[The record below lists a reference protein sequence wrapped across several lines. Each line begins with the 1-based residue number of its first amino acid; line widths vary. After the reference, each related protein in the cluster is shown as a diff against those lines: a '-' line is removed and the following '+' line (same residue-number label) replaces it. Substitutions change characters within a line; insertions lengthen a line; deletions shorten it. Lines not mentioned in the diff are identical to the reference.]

1 MFSYYLRLA
10 WVSLRR
16 NPVLTGLMAL
26 AIAVGIGASMTTLT
40 VLYLLSGDPLPGKS
54 AQLFYAQV
62 DSSPYPNDHE
72 PLDRMD
78 DRSALDLWGAHKADR
93 QALIVDSQVKLRAPD
108 SPKPPR
114 MAVLLSTTADF
125 FPMFAVPFQYGA
137 GWSADDD
144 AKKARVAVISAELND
159 QLFGGADS
167 VGKSVMLRGSE
178 VRIIGVLK
186 PWRPSPLYYAV
197 AGGRFSGG
205 DTADFYSKPEDV
217 MAPYSASLEINDGN
231 FQQFTCWHPPEHPGH
246 LTDSPCVWVSLWVQ
260 LDGAAKVAA
269 YRQFLADYAAQQ
281 KSLGRFIHAD
291 NTRMR
296 SLMQWLDFNGV
307 VPSDVRLQNWLA
319 FAFLVICLSN
329 TVCLLL
335 AKFLRRGSEIGLRR
349 ALLARPVAYPP
360 ATGRLRGP
368 GASRPR
374 HVHGDPGTGDR
385 RQPGSGP
392 AAGAARQPH
401 RPRPATQ
408 DPLRKAARDAHPRRP
423 APPPP
428 LRGADRRADRA
439 GLRGALQRLLADRR
453 PPGTHGSAQ
462 RCGRI
467 LPGAGAAHGL

>member
-93 QALIVDSQVKLRAPD
+93 QALIVDSPVKLRAPD

-197 AGGRFSGG
+197 AGGRFSDG

-260 LDGAAKVAA
+260 LDGAAKVAT

-291 NTRMR
+291 NTRLR

-307 VPSDVRLQNWLA
+307 VPGDVRLQNWLA

-349 ALLARPVAYPP
+349 AL
-360 ATGRLRGP
+360 
-368 GASRPR
+368 GASRKAIFCQCL
-374 HVHGDPGTGDR
+374 VESGLVGLMG
-385 RQPGSGP
+385 GSGGWLLTLLGLWLIRQQQVAYADLAHLDLGMFTATLGLAI
-392 AAGAARQPH
+392 AAS
-401 RPRPATQ
+401 
-408 DPLRKAARDAHPRRP
+408 LV
-423 APPPP
+423 
-428 LRGADRRADRA
+428 A
-439 GLRGALQRLLADRR
+439 GLLPALRASRIDPALQLKTL
-453 PPGTHGSAQ
+453 
-462 RCGRI
+462 
-467 LPGAGAAHGL
+467 